1 MWGISVA
8 HDKADMPQS
17 VDSRTEEL
25 LDVLRLFKGK
35 RLFVAVLGSPDPDGL
50 ASAWTLSLMARCMG
64 AQMDILTF
72 EVISRPDNAAFVHLL
87 NIPFKR
93 VAERLPR
100 VRYAGYAVVDRQN
113 VSLPLADKPRIPLLA
128 HIDHHSPSR
137 TDAMFRQ
144 QNPAFG
150 STCSIMA
157 AHFAHI
163 APNLDWEHDEANRV
177 ATALMFGIR
186 TDTADFLNA
195 GPVDFDAASKLA
207 PFVSTEMLRDIVL
220 TPLGKPFLQTLS
232 NILSTLVVQD
242 GFSVGYAGKV
252 GRAARDT
259 LGQTADFLA
268 RVEGT
273 QVVVVFG
280 VVGVN
285 VIGSLRSNDSRLD
298 PYRFLDGALSH
309 GLGFPVDCGG
319 RCFAGGFQ
327 VPVSSVPVTGEEA
340 LGAFLTRILT
350 NGWRSRKKG
359 RPSRRRSGNLPSS
372 R

>member
-1 MWGISVA
+1 MSIA
-8 HDKADMPQS
+8 HDKADMAQS
-17 VDSRTEEL
+17 IDSRTEEL
-25 LDVLRLFKGK
+25 LDVLRLYKGK

-50 ASAWTLSLMARCMG
+50 ASAWILSLMARRMG
-64 AQMDILTF
+64 ARMDILTF

-87 NIPFKR
+87 SIPFKQ
-93 VAERLPR
+93 VKERLPR

-113 VSLPLADKPRIPLLA
+113 VRLPLADQPHMPLLA

-137 TDAMFRQ
+137 TDAIFKQ

-150 STCSIMA
+150 STSSIMA

-163 APNLDWEHDEANRV
+163 APDLDWQHDEANRV

-220 TPLGKPFLQTLS
+220 TPLGRPFLQTLAHV
-232 NILSTLVVQD
+232 LSTLVVQD
-242 GFSVGYAGKV
+242 GFTVGFAGKV
-252 GRAARDT
+252 GRSARDT

-268 RVEGT
+268 RVENT
-273 QVVVVFG
+273 RVVVVFG
-280 VVGVN
+280 VIGTN
-285 VIGSLRSNDSRLD
+285 VVGSLRSNDSALD
-298 PYRFLDGALSH
+298 PYRFLDRALSQ

-327 VPVSSVPVTGEEA
+327 VPVSSVPVTGDGA
-340 LGAFLTRILT
+340 LGTLLSKLLTD
-350 NGWRSRKKG
+350 GWQSRKKK
-359 RPSRRRSGNLPSS
+359 RPATSRHASKV
-372 R
+372 